1 MAIATSPM
9 IRAVNTELAPA
20 LHCSLFQTHRKVFTV
35 VALSMLALTGSGLVS
50 SPIEMPIP
58 AGLAILVLGVP
69 HGAFDVAIWN
79 SRNGDRSAHG
89 LSGMLV
95 KYVALA
101 GGFFC
106 LWLIA
111 PAVALP
117 IFIAMSIYHFSSD
130 WDHDLDGIPRL
141 IVAGAMISAPAAL
154 HRAEV
159 IEIFSWLSPTET
171 ANAVALAMATAALP
185 LLQASLVVMV
195 LTAARRPWA
204 AAELAAVL
212 ALAWLT
218 PPLMFFLVY
227 FCGLHAV
234 RHMIETH
241 RLLGA
246 PAGYTFAC
254 AAFPYA
260 PLAIAGT
267 VGGALT
273 FSTLPPGPAL
283 VGAIFMALGAL
294 TVPHIIVV
302 DWYGSTD

>member
-1 MAIATSPM
+1 
-9 IRAVNTELAPA
+9 
-20 LHCSLFQTHRKVFTV
+20 
-35 VALSMLALTGSGLVS
+35 
-50 SPIEMPIP
+50 
-58 AGLAILVLGVP
+58 
-69 HGAFDVAIWN
+69 
-79 SRNGDRSAHG
+79 
-89 LSGMLV
+89 MLV
-95 KYVALA
+95 KYIALA
-101 GGFFC
+101 GGFFS

-117 IFIAMSIYHFSSD
+117 IFIAISIYHFSGD
-130 WDHDLDGIPRL
+130 WDHDLDGIPRM

-159 IEIFSWLSPTET
+159 VEIFSWLSPAET
-171 ANAVALAMATAALP
+171 ASTVALAMAAAAVP
-185 LLQASLVVMV
+185 LLQASLVVTV
-195 LTAARRPWA
+195 LTAVRRPWV

-212 ALAWLT
+212 TLAWLA

-227 FCGLHAV
+227 FCGLHAA

-241 RLLGA
+241 HLLGA
-246 PAGYTFAC
+246 PTAHAFAR

-260 PLAIAGT
+260 PLAIVGT
-267 VGGALT
+267 LGGALT

-294 TVPHIIVV
+294 TVPHIIIV